1 MQEAIKKSDL
11 VTGAPFEEIGREI
24 ASTLGILEKFDSE
37 LKSIAKTMNGEL
49 ATAQKKT
56 VQDINAINQAEI
68 ESEKLLQQ
76 KLRTEKLQ
84 LDLRQKQERMA
95 KQAQSQAEKDARTT
109 ATPNSNQEP
118 LKPG

>member
-1 MQEAIKKSDL
+1 MQEAVKKSDL
-11 VTGAPFEEIGREI
+11 VTGTPFEEIGREI

-37 LKSIAKTMNGEL
+37 LRSIAKTMNGEL

-95 KQAQSQAEKDARTT
+95 KQAHT
-109 ATPNSNQEP
+109 
-118 LKPG
+118 